1 MDQEKFIR
9 SDLAEECRARA
20 LGKTAPI
27 TGVDF
32 SEQSQNDIIISRLFV
47 LDKEGERAIGKPCG
61 GYVTLGF
68 KNVLSMDEEEKSELT
83 LALRSAFCS
92 LVKSTL
98 EQAPRKVL
106 VIGIGNRH
114 LTCDALGPLTAE
126 GLTVTRSI
134 ALCDPELFKKLHHL
148 ETSCLLP
155 GISEQTGIESSELIK
170 SAVSMAKPD
179 LVVLIDALAAASPD
193 RLVRTVQLCNTG
205 ISPGSGVGNRKERL
219 DRAALGVP
227 VIAVGV
233 PTVVDSSTLVFDA
246 LERSGM
252 TQDNIPPS
260 LLELLENG
268 KRFFVS
274 TGDCDASVKELSLII
289 ADALNEAFSLPA

>member
-1 MDQEKFIR
+1 M
-9 SDLAEECRARA
+9 
-20 LGKTAPI
+20 
-27 TGVDF
+27 
-32 SEQSQNDIIISRLFV
+32 
-47 LDKEGERAIGKPCG
+47 
-61 GYVTLGF
+61 
-68 KNVLSMDEEEKSELT
+68 
-83 LALRSAFCS
+83 
-92 LVKSTL
+92 
-98 EQAPRKVL
+98 
-106 VIGIGNRH
+106 
-114 LTCDALGPLTAE
+114 
-126 GLTVTRSI
+126 
-134 ALCDPELFKKLHHL
+134 
-148 ETSCLLP
+148 P